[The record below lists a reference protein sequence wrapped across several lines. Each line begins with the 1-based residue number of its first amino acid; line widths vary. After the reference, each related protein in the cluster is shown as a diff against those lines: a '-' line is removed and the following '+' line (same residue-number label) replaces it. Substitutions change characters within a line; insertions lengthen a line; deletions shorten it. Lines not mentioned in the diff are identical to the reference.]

1 MPLPITA
8 RRLGRSNTFALNGG
22 WAEQKIG
29 KRLRDATNAKN
40 IENAK
45 DTKAGKDGKRVS
57 TDRKT
62 RFEGKVTPFLG
73 ERIDREALAITGK
86 KRKLAETY
94 PSSTPTAKKV
104 RSAAPSPCPER
115 AKQAIRSAAE
125 EAQPATPEPW
135 DAVKRLRLVIRIP
148 FTDLV
153 EYWKDSEVD
162 IYRPQIH
169 AIEENDDPV
178 VWNPNFSFDQPE
190 GMGPGLVDERDPDPI
205 YEVKYVNCH
214 FRIPGT
220 NLFEYWRDGKVML
233 GGLAWQPWRR
243 PGKRADWDPYN
254 IAVPAEEYLRRCRAQ
269 RMRRFCS

>member
-8 RRLGRSNTFALNGG
+8 RRLGQSNAFALNGG
-22 WAEQKIG
+22 WAEVKHP
-29 KRLRDATNAKN
+29 
-40 IENAK
+40 
-45 DTKAGKDGKRVS
+45 VS

-62 RFEGKVTPFLG
+62 RYGGKVTPFLG
-73 ERIDREALAITGK
+73 ERIDGEPLEKIGE
-86 KRKLAETY
+86 KRKFAETY
-94 PSSTPTAKKV
+94 PSSTPPAKKV

-115 AKQAIRSAAE
+115 AKQARRSASE

-135 DAVKRLRLVIRIP
+135 NAVKRLRLVIRIP
-148 FTDLV
+148 STDLV
-153 EYWKDSEVD
+153 EYWKDDKVD
-162 IYRPQIH
+162 VYRPQIH

-178 VWNPNFSFDQPE
+178 VWNPNFSFDQPK
-190 GMGPGLVDERDPDPI
+190 GTGPGLIDEQDPDPI
-205 YEVKYVNCH
+205 YEVKYINCH

-220 NLFEYWRDGKVML
+220 NLFEWWRAGKVML

>member
-8 RRLGRSNTFALNGG
+8 RRLGQSNAFALNGG
-22 WAEQKIG
+22 WEEQKTG
-29 KRLRDATNAKN
+29 KRAK
-40 IENAK
+40 
-45 DTKAGKDGKRVS
+45 RVVS

-62 RFEGKVTPFLG
+62 RYEGKVTPLLG
-73 ERIDREALAITGK
+73 ERIDGEPPAK
-86 KRKLAETY
+86 KRKVAETSL
-94 PSSTPTAKKV
+94 SSTPPAKKV

-115 AKQAIRSAAE
+115 AKQARRSAAE

-153 EYWKDSEVD
+153 EYRKDGEVD

-169 AIEENDDPV
+169 AIEQNDDPV

-190 GMGPGLVDERDPDPI
+190 GTGPGLVDERDPDPI
-205 YEVKYVNCH
+205 YGVKYINCH

-233 GGLAWQPWRR
+233 GGLAWRPWLR

-254 IAVPAEEYLRRCRAQ
+254 IAVPAAEYLRSCRRQ
-269 RMRRFCS
+269 VCLDG